1 MRRAEIIGRDN
12 CQGVTSGPLPCWVR
26 LEPPGA
32 PDSRPVMKGTALLNL
47 YLAVLENGVPSA
59 SLRREPMVAHGNL
72 GDDKQHPYNCRTSK
86 GVCCN
91 VDIADQLLAESEL
104 KFLFLKETHYA

>member
-59 SLRREPMVAHGNL
+59 SLRRERMGAQGFPLLSLWCIATVL
-72 GDDKQHPYNCRTSK
+72 GEDHWY
-86 GVCCN
+86 GVLL
-91 VDIADQLLAESEL
+91 VQLLSLSSRAL
-104 KFLFLKETHYA
+104 LVG